1 MTRIDNSISII
12 MVFVTA
18 IGFSRAL
25 SVSPVFAVLI
35 VIGAF
40 VLYELIQ
47 NAANSNPSIRT
58 VLYVTMGFIFGLSLA
73 VIIDFKKGWLSAV
86 ICLLCMGYKYM
97 IAEATVSKRSRSR
110 NIFVI
115 VVNAF
120 FYASMFTVIEWM
132 AFAEWSVLY
141 VMIYV
146 VSFAFFMCSYIA
158 YKSMAPSRSGYAANG
173 GHEPRDVGNEWQH
186 IVKRT
191 INYGKQLR
199 DQFEDA
205 LDNSGDTFSGL
216 FDELRKRII
225 PDYTDVTD
233 INEEIGEELDGYR
246 KTINEIANREELD
259 DNELEIL
266 ERINSKF
273 DTVYYDFYKD
283 GNRPI
288 LEYETEISEL
298 KNDIEMLKNT
308 INIRKQR
315 EAEDREREDKQN
327 RRSQAQQA
335 RRKREREERE
345 RREREEREAAGKKAR
360 EEQTGED
367 EEEAARSEEEERKR
381 REDERKR
388 QEKRRRE
395 RNKRTSDTSSGSTAS
410 GGRSSNSRTSGS
422 RTSSGNASDK
432 NKDKDK
438 VAGMET
444 KYFKGCVTL
453 DDLSLR
459 YKKLCLIY
467 HPDSGSGDVDTYI
480 ELKDEYELLKKRLS

>member
-25 SVSPVFAVLI
+25 SVSVGFAALI

-58 VLYVTMGFIFGLSLA
+58 VLFVTMGFIFGLSLA
-73 VIIDFKKGWLSAV
+73 VIIDFKKGWLSAL

-97 IAEATVSKRSRSR
+97 IAEATVSKRSHSR

-132 AFAEWSVLY
+132 AFSEWSVLY

-158 YKSMAPSRSGYAANG
+158 YKSMAPARSGYPVNG
-173 GHEPRDVGNEWQH
+173 GRESHDVGNEWQH

-233 INEEIGEELDGYR
+233 INEEIGAELDEYR
-246 KTINEIANREELD
+246 KKINEIANREELD

-266 ERINSKF
+266 ERINRKF
-273 DTVYYDFYKD
+273 DTVYYDFYKE
-283 GNRPI
+283 GNRPV

-308 INIRKQR
+308 VNIRNSVR
-315 EAEDREREDKQN
+315 PRTG
-327 RRSQAQQA
+327 
-335 RRKREREERE
+335 RRKRNRAGDPRHSRHDVRENARRGREEKEKNGRLPKTE
-345 RREREEREAAGKKAR
+345 HEKSREEK
-360 EEQTGED
+360 T
-367 EEEAARSEEEERKR
+367 
-381 REDERKR
+381 
-388 QEKRRRE
+388 
-395 RNKRTSDTSSGSTAS
+395 
-410 GGRSSNSRTSGS
+410 
-422 RTSSGNASDK
+422 
-432 NKDKDK
+432 
-438 VAGMET
+438 
-444 KYFKGCVTL
+444 
-453 DDLSLR
+453 
-459 YKKLCLIY
+459 
-467 HPDSGSGDVDTYI
+467 
-480 ELKDEYELLKKRLS
+480 KKRLKGAPKKRKRGVRMRGSVRKKGAGSAADGRRILLQGAVLRTEGHRAAGHLREVHPIRAKIRIRLPGWRPNISRAV

>member
-1 MTRIDNSISII
+1 MTRIDNTISII

-18 IGFSRAL
+18 IGFSRAASL
-25 SVSPVFAVLI
+25 SALVTVLI

-40 VLYELIQ
+40 ILYELIL
-47 NAANSNPSIRT
+47 NVANGNPSIRT
-58 VLYVTMGFIFGLSLA
+58 VLYVTMGFVFGLSLA
-73 VIIDFKKGWLSAV
+73 VILDFHSGWLSAV

-97 IAEATVSKRSRSR
+97 VAEAAVSRRSNSR

-120 FYASMFTVIEWM
+120 FYSSMFTVIEWM
-132 AFAEWSVLY
+132 AFGEWSTLY

-158 YKSMAPSRSGYAANG
+158 YRSMAPARRSYSAGSVREQ
-173 GHEPRDVGNEWQH
+173 HDVGNEWQH
-186 IVKRT
+186 IMKRVA
-191 INYGKQLR
+191 NYGRELKG
-199 DQFEDA
+199 QFEDA

-225 PDYTDVTD
+225 PDYTDMGDLNED
-233 INEEIGEELDGYR
+233 IGSELDGYR
-246 KTINEIANREELD
+246 QKITELTNREELD

-266 ERINSKF
+266 ERINRKF
-273 DTVYYDFYKD
+273 DAIYFDFYKG
-283 GNRPI
+283 GNKPL
-288 LEYETEISEL
+288 LEYETQISEL
-298 KNDIEMLKNT
+298 SNDIEMLKNT
-308 INIRKQR
+308 ISIRKMR
-315 EAEDREREDKQN
+315 EAEDKEKEARQN

-345 RREREEREAAGKKAR
+345 RREKEEKSAKYSAGDDTNEERSA
-360 EEQTGED
+360 
-367 EEEAARSEEEERKR
+367 EEERKR
-381 REDERKR
+381 REEERKR

-395 RNKRTSDTSSGSTAS
+395 RNKRT
-410 GGRSSNSRTSGS
+410 TSGS
-422 RTSSGNASDK
+422 SYNERTASSGKSRPDGGRDDN
-432 NKDKDK
+432 K
-438 VAGMET
+438 VAGVTT
-444 KYFKGCVTL
+444 KYFKGCATL
-453 DDLSLR
+453 DDISLR